1 MKEKGL
7 QGKEKDL
14 LDAEIMSIL
23 TTVKTQNP
31 YLTVLITIL
40 KVVLKMHFIIY
51 AYHIRILSYTAKF
64 DNKAL
69 ELIQLSQIF
78 NLLEAVFQLPDKF

>member
-1 MKEKGL
+1 
-7 QGKEKDL
+7 
-14 LDAEIMSIL
+14 
-23 TTVKTQNP
+23 
-31 YLTVLITIL
+31 
-40 KVVLKMHFIIY
+40 MHFIIY

-69 ELIQLSQIF
+69 ELIQLSQTF

>member
-23 TTVKTQNP
+23 TTVKTWNP

-40 KVVLKMHFIIY
+40 KVIIKMHFIIY
-51 AYHIRILSYTAKF
+51 AYF
-64 DNKAL
+64 
-69 ELIQLSQIF
+69 
-78 NLLEAVFQLPDKF
+78 